1 LNVLL
6 WVLQGLLA
14 LAFLFAGG
22 MKLSQPREK
31 LKEQMAY
38 MEDYSDQTIKL
49 IGGLEVLAAV
59 GLVLPAAIGIATWL
73 TPLAAVGLVLMMI
86 GAVIVHL
93 RRNEGSQVAAP
104 AVLGLLAAV
113 IVWGRFGPYGF

>member
-1 LNVLL
+1 MNVLL